1 MDLLALGIRVLCEIS
16 KEKRKISE
24 KIGLEVIDS
33 IIKQN
38 TLTLEDV
45 SVLFEN
51 SIQLQ
56 QVDNIS

>member
-1 MDLLALGIRVLCEIS
+1 MDLLVRGRSVLGEIS
-16 KEKRKISE
+16 KEKRKISK

-38 TLTLEDV
+38 SLTLEDV